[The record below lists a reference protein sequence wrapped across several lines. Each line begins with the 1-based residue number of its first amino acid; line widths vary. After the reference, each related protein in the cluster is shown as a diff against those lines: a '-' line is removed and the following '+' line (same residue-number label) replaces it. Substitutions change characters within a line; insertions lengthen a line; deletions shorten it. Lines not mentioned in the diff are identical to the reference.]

1 MKANAAIKAKKADR
15 EKRKEEVRAELEAK
29 YRSHEPQPSEQET
42 VAPASPPAASSTG
55 FGGIMGKVGS
65 DQCRPWTSH
74 SHTVRARTHM
84 WTKTNIYSLLHG

>member
-29 YRSHEPQPSEQET
+29 YRNHQPSEQET
-42 VAPASPPAASSTG
+42 VTPASPPAASSTG

-65 DQCRPWTSH
+65 DQCRP
-74 SHTVRARTHM
+74 
-84 WTKTNIYSLLHG
+84 